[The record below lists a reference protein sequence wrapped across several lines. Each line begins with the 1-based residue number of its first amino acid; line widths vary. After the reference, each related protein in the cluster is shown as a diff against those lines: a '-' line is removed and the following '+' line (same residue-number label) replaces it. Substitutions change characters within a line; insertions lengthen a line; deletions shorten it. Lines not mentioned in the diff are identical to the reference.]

1 MSSPRARAVSGIGI
15 DFDNTLVSYDAVFHR
30 VALEQGR
37 IPAHLPPS
45 KLAVREHLRG
55 SGREHE
61 WTAMQGYVY
70 GARMREAEAYPGALQ
85 FLAWARGAGIPV
97 SIVSH
102 KTLHPFAGP
111 QYDLHAAARGW
122 IEASLRDAKGALV
135 EPQRVFFE
143 ITQQDKLRRVAQ
155 IGCDYFIDDLPEILA
170 HGAFPQ
176 RVQRILFDPERSH
189 GAPAEMIVAAEWGAI
204 RRLFEEPWNFP
215 G

>member
-1 MSSPRARAVSGIGI
+1 MSAQRAGPVSGIGI
-15 DFDNTLVSYDAVFHR
+15 DFDNTLVSYDALFHQI
-30 VALEQGR
+30 ALEQGR
-37 IPAHLPPS
+37 IPAHLPPR

-55 SGREHE
+55 GGREHE

-70 GARMREAEAYPGALQ
+70 GARMREAEPYPGALQ
-85 FLAWARGAGIPV
+85 FLAWARGAGIAV
-97 SIVSH
+97 SVVSH
-102 KTLHPFAGP
+102 KTLHPFVGP
-111 QYDLHAAARGW
+111 RYDLHAAARDW

-143 ITQQDKLRRVAQ
+143 LTQEDKLRRVAQ
-155 IGCDYFIDDLPEILA
+155 LGCDYFIDDLPEILA

-189 GAPAEMIVAAEWGAI
+189 GAPAGMIAVADWGAI
-204 RRLFEEPWNFP
+204 RRLFEGRWNSP